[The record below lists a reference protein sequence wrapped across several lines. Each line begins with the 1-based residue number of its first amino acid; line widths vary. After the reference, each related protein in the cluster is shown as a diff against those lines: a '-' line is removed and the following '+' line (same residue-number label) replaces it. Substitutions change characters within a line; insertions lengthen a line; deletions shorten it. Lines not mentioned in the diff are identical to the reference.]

1 MVFPSPPM
9 TINGQHSNPILR
21 RASILV
27 HLGCYHKMSQ
37 TDGLTQQTLIS
48 HSSEGWDVQD
58 HVPAAPVSG
67 EDPRP
72 GLQTAASLLHPC
84 SAEREKTLVLALV
97 SSCSSILM
105 PLSKPNYL
113 PRVLPPNSI
122 TLGLM
127 FQHINLKGRPKHSVC
142 SNTKTTVRPF
152 GDERLGHAAWKAP
165 DRAEVVSDREVDL
178 DR

>member
-1 MVFPSPPM
+1 M

-122 TLGLM
+122 TLGLR
-127 FQHINLKGRPKHSVC
+127 FQHINLKGSQAF
-142 SNTKTTVRPF
+142 SI
-152 GDERLGHAAWKAP
+152 
-165 DRAEVVSDREVDL
+165 
-178 DR
+178 